1 MNTARW
7 VLALALAVGAS
18 TAAFANHCPVDMQ
31 QIDAALAANPKLS
44 AEQLAEVKKL
54 RAGACVQYRQS
65 MTHGEWHPRP
75 VFRVR
80 GFYRRTSRTGTPE
93 AFSFAASNQV
103 ARRSC
108 RRWAS

>member
-54 RAGACVQYRQS
+54 RAE
-65 MTHGEWHPRP
+65 GEAQHNGGDHAKS
-75 VFRVR
+75 VETLAKAKAIL
-80 GFYRRTSRTGTPE
+80 GI
-93 AFSFAASNQV
+93 
-103 ARRSC
+103 
-108 RRWAS
+108 